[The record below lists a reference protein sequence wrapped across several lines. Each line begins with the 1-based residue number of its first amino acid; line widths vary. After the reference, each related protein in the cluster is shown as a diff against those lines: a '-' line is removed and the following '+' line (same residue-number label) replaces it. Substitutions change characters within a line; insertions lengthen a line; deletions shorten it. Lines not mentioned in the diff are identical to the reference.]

1 MKKTWLGLLLS
12 VGGICILV
20 GCAKEESFSTGD
32 DSKWN
37 DPNFKIITV
46 GTYNYTDDA
55 IFGVF
60 ILPVDKND
68 IDFAGTTGVGYPV
81 PKNATRWESSGGN
94 SPALAWD
101 VRWKPPQKFKIW
113 WERVFDP
120 ALYKKSSQY
129 PKDGGM
135 FDPFDPYIT
144 KQTRPGSAWCEYE
157 IEVKEKFNEL
167 HGVMPYPNMRRDKL
181 MLYFFPD
188 GTIKGHLEFPAD
200 AEVPF
205 EGRVDIALRDQ
216 LPRLKDKVCLKEI
229 PNPFYGK
236 RKPTIMN

>member
-1 MKKTWLGLLLS
+1 MKKTWLGLLLA

-68 IDFAGTTGVGYPV
+68 IDFAGRTSAGNPV
-81 PKNATRWESSGGN
+81 PKNATRWEQNGSG
-94 SPALAWD
+94 PALAWD
-101 VRWKPPQKFKIW
+101 LRWRPPQKFKIW
-113 WERVFDP
+113 WKRVFDP
-120 ALYKKSSQY
+120 ALYEKSGQY
-129 PKDGGM
+129 PKNGGM

-144 KQTRPGSAWCEYE
+144 KQTRPGSVWCEYE
-157 IEVKEKFNEL
+157 IEVKEQFGELFGPPFPYRKRNEM
-167 HGVMPYPNMRRDKL
+167 V
-181 MLYFFPD
+181 LYFYPD
-188 GTIKGHLEFPAD
+188 GTVKGHLEFGSD
-200 AEVPF
+200 S
-205 EGRVDIALRDQ
+205 DIPLEDITKRDQ
-216 LPRLKDKVCLKEI
+216 LPRLKDKACHKEI

-236 RKPTIMN
+236 RKPTTMN

>member
-1 MKKTWLGLLLS
+1 MKKTWLGLILA
-12 VGGICILV
+12 VTGICLLV
-20 GCAKEESFSTGD
+20 GCTKLESFSTGD
-32 DSKWN
+32 DSKWR

-68 IDFAGTTGVGYPV
+68 IDFAGQTSVGYPV
-81 PKNATRWESSGGN
+81 RKDATSWEQNGSG
-94 SPALAWD
+94 PALAWD
-101 VRWKPPQKFKIW
+101 LRWKPPQKFKIW

-120 ALYKKSSQY
+120 AIYKKSSQY

-157 IEVKEKFNEL
+157 IEVKEQFGEL
-167 HGVMPYPNMRRDKL
+167 FGPPYPYRKRNQML
-181 MLYFFPD
+181 LYFYPD
-188 GTIKGHLEFPAD
+188 GTVKGHLEFGAD
-200 AEVPF
+200 S
-205 EGRVDIALRDQ
+205 DIPLEEITKRDQ
-216 LPRLKDKVCLKEI
+216 LPKLKDRACLKEV

-236 RKPTIMN
+236 RKPTTMN